1 MHKYLNVDAQCIIAH
16 TTVTSHIAA
25 PSLGMLHASGSAG
38 HDENHDN
45 GAVSDA
51 KALTIVSSL
60 AMVGTTLVFFQL

>member
-1 MHKYLNVDAQCIIAH
+1 
-16 TTVTSHIAA
+16 
-25 PSLGMLHASGSAG
+25 MLHASGSAG
-38 HDENHDN
+38 HDDNHDN